1 MHDFGGVLGQR
12 AFEYFRLG
20 SHNATVTALGSC
32 VMWSCVMCDVIHT
45 SHVGFHIDIFRPLKM
60 LWAMVQN
67 HSRVHRKQWGGVVT
81 LSTNA
86 SSRITKSHGVM
97 AFMQTCPKAYTVVA
111 WDMRCLCKG
120 EYTNLP
126 RIQSTYKLD
135 SQ

>member
-1 MHDFGGVLGQR
+1 MTTMHDFGGVLGQR

-67 HSRVHRKQWGGVVT
+67 HSRVHRKQWGGGGDT
-81 LSTNA
+81 LNQCEFKDYEEPWRDGIHA
-86 SSRITKSHGVM
+86 NM
-97 AFMQTCPKAYTVVA
+97 P
-111 WDMRCLCKG
+111 
-120 EYTNLP
+120 
-126 RIQSTYKLD
+126 
-135 SQ
+135 